1 MKIKTIKKV
10 PETELT
16 GGAREHWEKVLP
28 PLVASGVVKEV
39 DIPLLEAACKL
50 YSQFEEEG
58 EIAPLK
64 AYLTI
69 MEKFGVTEKGR
80 SSLKMKKEEKKE
92 NRAKKVEEA
101 FSDRNRK
108 KDSEGV

>member
-1 MKIKTIKKV
+1 MKIKTVKKV
-10 PETELT
+10 PETELA
-16 GGAREHWEKVLP
+16 GGALAHWEKVLP
-28 PLVASGVVKEV
+28 PLIASGVVKEV

-64 AYLTI
+64 AYLSI

-80 SSLKMKKEEKKE
+80 AGLKMKREEKKE
-92 NRAKKVEEA
+92 KRKVMEA
-101 FSDRNRK
+101 FDDRNRAEN
-108 KDSEGV
+108 S

>member
-1 MKIKTIKKV
+1 MKIKTVKKV

-16 GGAREHWEKVLP
+16 GGALAHWEKVLP
-28 PLVASGVVKEV
+28 PLIASGVVKEV

-50 YSQFEEEG
+50 YSQFEEAG

-64 AYLTI
+64 AYLSI

-80 SSLKMKKEEKKE
+80 AGLKMKREEKKE
-92 NRAKKVEEA
+92 KRKVMEA
-101 FSDRNRK
+101 FDDRNRTE
-108 KDSEGV
+108 DS